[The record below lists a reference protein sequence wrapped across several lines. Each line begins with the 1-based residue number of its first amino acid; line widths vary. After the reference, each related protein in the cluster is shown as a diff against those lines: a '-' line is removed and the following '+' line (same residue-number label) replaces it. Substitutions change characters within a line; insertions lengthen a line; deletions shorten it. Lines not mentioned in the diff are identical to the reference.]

1 MSSIHLINHNKVTVH
16 AVTTGVDAAN
26 AKLAE
31 LEGAFCFAKNFQ
43 VSKTD
48 KWEVVEVACD

>member
-31 LEGAFCFAKNFQ
+31 LEGAFCVAKNFQ
-43 VSKTD
+43 VPKTD
-48 KWEVVEVACD
+48 KWEVVEVICD